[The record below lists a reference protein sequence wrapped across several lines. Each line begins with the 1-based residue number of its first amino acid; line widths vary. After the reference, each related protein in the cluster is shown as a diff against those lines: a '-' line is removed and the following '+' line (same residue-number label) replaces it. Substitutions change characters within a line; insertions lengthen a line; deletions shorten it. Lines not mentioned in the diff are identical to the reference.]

1 MNIYSHYP
9 ALKTY
14 DRGKDI
20 VEAVFH
26 IALGDIYSNLRL
38 GSFGLIE
45 KEQPLLFAGL
55 DYHAPWTRDA
65 AINVWNGAGLFLP
78 EISQRTLLS
87 CLERN
92 KQGELVIQGEYWD
105 KMLWT
110 IGAWNLYLYTGDCTF
125 LKDAYQAA
133 VNTLLQLEDNEFS
146 EVFNLFRGPAVYGDG
161 VAAYPDLYSRTG
173 EYTEGKWVSTIGKWV
188 EENPDLTAEEGY
200 GLPMHALSTNCMYYG
215 VYKILPEMEKELGR
229 KVHEE
234 WNIKA
239 RNLKRAINRYFW
251 DEEEGTYRY
260 LVDPHGNCDYQEGM
274 GLAYALIFGIADAE
288 QTRQVLENAVVEPA
302 GIPCVYPSF
311 PRYRYAGGY
320 GRHSGVVW
328 SHIQGFWAEA
338 AARYGNENRFTHEF
352 EQLTQHAYRDRQFRE
367 IYHPK
372 TGRPY
377 GGLQEFNEGGIREWE
392 STNRQTWG
400 ATGYIRIILRGLLG
414 MRFDTEGIRFEPF
427 IPYQFENFRL
437 KHLRYRD
444 AVLNISVKGSG
455 NQIATFTING
465 QEQQPF
471 LPAGNEGIQNIVIR
485 LK

>member
-1 MNIYSHYP
+1 
-9 ALKTY
+9 
-14 DRGKDI
+14 
-20 VEAVFH
+20 
-26 IALGDIYSNLRL
+26 
-38 GSFGLIE
+38 
-45 KEQPLLFAGL
+45 
-55 DYHAPWTRDA
+55 
-65 AINVWNGAGLFLP
+65 
-78 EISQRTLLS
+78 
-87 CLERN
+87 
-92 KQGELVIQGEYWD
+92 
-105 KMLWT
+105 
-110 IGAWNLYLYTGDCTF
+110 
-125 LKDAYQAA
+125 
-133 VNTLLQLEDNEFS
+133 LEDNEFS

-173 EYTEGKWVSTIGKWV
+173 EYTGGKWVSAIEKWV
-188 EENPDLTAEEGY
+188 DENPDLTTEEGH
-200 GLPMHALSTNCMYYG
+200 GLPMHVLSTNCMYYR
-215 VYKILPEMEKELGR
+215 VYEILPEMEKELGS

-234 WNIKA
+234 WKIKA
-239 RNLKRAINRYFW
+239 RNLKEAINLHFW
-251 DEEEGTYRY
+251 DEETGTYRY
-260 LVDPHGNCDYQEGM
+260 MVDPHGNCDYQEGM

-311 PRYRYAGGY
+311 PRYREAGGY

-338 AARYGNENRFTHEF
+338 SARYGSENRFTHEF

-377 GGLQEFNEGGIREWE
+377 GGLQESNEGGIREWE

-444 AVLNISVKGSG
+444 SVLNISVKGSG

-471 LPAGNEGIQNIVIR
+471 LPADSEGIQNIAIR